1 MKKRTS
7 PQLEFGFVNWGGKRR
22 GAGRKPKGERAGVPH
37 VKRPR
42 LSGREPVSVTLRFVA
57 GLLSFRADDT
67 HALLVAAMRGAT
79 RDDFRVCAYS
89 IRSNH
94 MHLVVEASD
103 ARALSRG
110 MNSLGTRIGMAVNKL
125 WKRRGPVLAERYH
138 SRVLRSPTEVRRA
151 LVYVLNNA
159 RKHGAWIA
167 PRPDPYSSGPSFD
180 GWRTGSAGAH
190 STPSLGSR
198 VAPLVPPASVQRPP
212 PCRADGARWS
222 DAAVSPPRT
231 WLLTLGWRR
240 LGLIDVRELPANSR
254 ASAAG

>member
-1 MKKRTS
+1 
-7 PQLEFGFVNWGGKRR
+7 
-22 GAGRKPKGERAGVPH
+22 
-37 VKRPR
+37 
-42 LSGREPVSVTLRFVA
+42 
-57 GLLSFRADDT
+57 
-67 HALLVAAMRGAT
+67 MRGAA
-79 RDDFRVCAYS
+79 RDDFRVCGYS
-89 IRSNH
+89 IQSNH

-110 MNSLGTRIGMAVNKL
+110 MNSLGTRIGMAINKL

-167 PRPDPYSSGPSFD
+167 PMPDPYSSGPSFD
-180 GWRTGSAGAH
+180 GWRTRPAGAH
-190 STPSLGSR
+190 STPSFGSR
-198 VAPLVPPASVQRPP
+198 VAPLAPAQLPSR
-212 PCRADGARWS
+212 CSNGDRAI
-222 DAAVSPPRT
+222 DATVSPPRT

-240 LGLIDVRELPANSR
+240 LGLIDVCELPANSR